1 MKNSVKKLN
10 CAADPY
16 NKVKIS
22 KTNSS
27 HEQNRNVAIINKR
40 NSKNNFMINLAHV
53 VKMDKIHSTHE
64 IKLENGIE
72 IVRSRKYYN
81 SVSTRKEKK
90 DNNIEIR
97 N

>member
-1 MKNSVKKLN
+1 MKNSIKKFN
-10 CAADPY
+10 YATDPY

-40 NSKNNFMINLAHV
+40 NAKNNFMINLAYV
-53 VKMDKIHSTHE
+53 VKVDKIHPTHE

-72 IVRSRKYYN
+72 IVRNRKYYN
-81 SVSTRKEKK
+81 SISLRKEIK